1 MAGDRAGVLSF
12 YARLTHIRGV
22 VLLAEIDKYK
32 RISKEVARLKKLF
45 KNIPKDT
52 TNAVLVLIRNAAFMT
67 VTLEDL
73 QEKINRSG
81 PVSEYQNGENQWGTK
96 KSPEVE
102 IYNTMIKNLASV
114 IKQLTDL
121 VPEGEKPAPKEFD
134 AFEKILRRGK
144 RG

>member
-1 MAGDRAGVLSF
+1 MTDLSK
-12 YARLTHIRGV
+12 
-22 VLLAEIDKYK
+22 EK

-52 TNAVLVLIRNAAFMT
+52 TNAVLALIKNAAFMT

-73 QEKINRSG
+73 QEKINQQG

-102 IYNTMIKNLASV
+102 IYNTMIKNLSTV

-121 VPEGEKPAPKEFD
+121 PSSGPTTQSKGLD

-144 RG
+144 DG